1 MTKQEMLQKYN
12 VPPDLFDKYE
22 AAHKCTGF
30 TDKDVENMSLIL
42 TLYDA
47 GFDDAEV
54 RDYIGFYRSGG
65 DTAEKRTEMLLKK
78 RKKAL
83 EELHAKQEQLD
94 RIDYLRYKIKKENKG

>member
-1 MTKQEMLQKYN
+1 MTKQKMLQKYN
-12 VPPDLFDKYE
+12 VPPDLLDKYE

-65 DTAEKRTEMLLKK
+65 DTADKRTEMLLKK

>member
-12 VPPDLFDKYE
+12 VPPDLLDKYE

-65 DTAEKRTEMLLKK
+65 DTAEKRTEM
-78 RKKAL
+78 
-83 EELHAKQEQLD
+83 QEQLD